1 MSCVCHLNHWDL
13 SKDRAKCCIV
23 TELIYL
29 PCSRRAC
36 ACYRTPGLPA
46 GGAGMCRVGVDAGGN
61 LQSVQKPTPVA
72 RKGAGVSRKGEMCS
86 FNQTCISL
94 SLSCVSEYYC
104 TEGLLLYK
112 RGPSPLTFSVQTFR
126 GVFKT
131 SVTTLT
137 NPKWYFIVVQLI
149 H

>member
-61 LQSVQKPTPVA
+61 LQSVQKPTPLHVKA
-72 RKGAGVSRKGEMCS
+72 PASAGKEKCAALIRPA
-86 FNQTCISL
+86 SL
-94 SLSCVSEYYC
+94 SLSCV
-104 TEGLLLYK
+104 
-112 RGPSPLTFSVQTFR
+112 
-126 GVFKT
+126 
-131 SVTTLT
+131 
-137 NPKWYFIVVQLI
+137 
-149 H
+149 

>member
-94 SLSCVSEYYC
+94 SLSRVCENITAQRRACCCINGGTGALPSLILSPNFPWCV
-104 TEGLLLYK
+104 
-112 RGPSPLTFSVQTFR
+112 
-126 GVFKT
+126 
-131 SVTTLT
+131 
-137 NPKWYFIVVQLI
+137 
-149 H
+149 